1 MPEAFRAK
9 SPRVAFGNV
18 LAEPLKA
25 SWSVRGV
32 VLRRLR
38 CLIDKH
44 DEVTGTRSAALLPL
58 IPLESLTARGI
69 G

>member
-1 MPEAFRAK
+1 VPEAFRAK

-32 VLRRLR
+32 VLRRLT
-38 CLIDKH
+38 L
-44 DEVTGTRSAALLPL
+44 VTADVAIVVIS
-58 IPLESLTARGI
+58 
-69 G
+69 

>member
-1 MPEAFRAK
+1 
-9 SPRVAFGNV
+9 
-18 LAEPLKA
+18 
-25 SWSVRGV
+25 VRGV